1 MSCDNSCGPLVVTI
15 YTGVP
20 GVSAAQTNI
29 TGDLQIVQTPSG
41 ATAVVT
47 GIHDVP
53 VSPVNPTPNQIL
65 GYDGTAWTPITITA
79 GTY

>member
-15 YTGVP
+15 FTGVP
-20 GVSAAQTNI
+20 GVSATPQSI
-29 TGDLQIVQTPSG
+29 TGDITITQTPSG

-47 GIHDVP
+47 GLHHVP
-53 VSPVNPTPNQIL
+53 ISTVDPTSNQVL
-65 GYDGTAWTPITITA
+65 AYDSGAWTPLTITA